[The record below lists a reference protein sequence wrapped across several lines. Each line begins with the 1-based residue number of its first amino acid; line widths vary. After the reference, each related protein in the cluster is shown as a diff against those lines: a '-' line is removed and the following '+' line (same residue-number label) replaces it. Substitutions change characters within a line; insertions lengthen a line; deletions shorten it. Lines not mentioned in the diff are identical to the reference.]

1 MSRTKT
7 VNGKRVTLGVKLSEA
22 TAAAVDA
29 ARGDTC
35 VAHWLE
41 AAIDAALAREA
52 VPEPAT
58 LFGGLVPVVA
68 DERMAPGR
76 IALAGPHG
84 DPLVVINVECRH
96 GG

>member
-22 TAAAVDA
+22 KAAAVDA
-29 ARGDTC
+29 ARGDTS

-84 DPLVVINVECRH
+84 DPLVVISVECRH